1 MSGPWIAAI
10 VAAAITAFWLI
21 GAYNRLVGLRNGIV
35 ALFAPVDEQFRARQ
49 LLLRE
54 QVDRLTELAPQAA
67 PLLDAL
73 NAAMSQA
80 DAACAHA
87 RMHPGAAG
95 ATRSFRLADE
105 ILEAARA
112 RLPAEVTAEVVAD
125 APLAE
130 LGQRLAAS
138 QASLDF
144 TRRRFNEAVLEYNA
158 AVRQFPTWIAAA
170 LFGFRPAGIV

>member
-1 MSGPWIAAI
+1 MSSGWIAALGT
-10 VAAAITAFWLI
+10 AALTTFWLI

-54 QVDRLTELAPQAA
+54 QIDRLGELAPESAA
-67 PLLDAL
+67 LLDAL
-73 NAAMSQA
+73 NAALAQA

-87 RMHPGAAG
+87 RIRPGAAG

-112 RLPAEVTAEVVAD
+112 RLPAEALAD
-125 APLAE
+125 AQLAE
-130 LGQRLAAS
+130 LNQRLAAS

-158 AVRQFPTWIAAA
+158 AVRQFPTGIAAA
-170 LFGFRPAGIV
+170 MFGFGPAGIV